1 MRHTGVMRIWA
12 VTLLSCL
19 ALLAGCGDDSEP
31 EASDPGTKSEST
43 SETPSPTETVKT
55 TATPETS
62 APPAAEGT
70 TVVVEDSEFGPML
83 FDDTGQAIY
92 LFDVETTAE
101 PECYDD
107 CAAAWPPVFTD
118 GKPVAGDG
126 VDASLLGTTERSD
139 GRLQVTYNDHPLYFY
154 AHEGKHEV
162 LCHDVFLNGGNW
174 YVVQPGGDAAPP
186 G

>member
-1 MRHTGVMRIWA
+1 MTARVG
-12 VTLLSCL
+12 
-19 ALLAGCGDDSEP
+19 ALLLCCLLLLGSCGEEADPVADEPDRASDTPSSSATPSDDNRSREP
-31 EASDPGTKSEST
+31 EPST
-43 SETPSPTETVKT
+43 SSL
-55 TATPETS
+55 
-62 APPAAEGT
+62 PPAEGT

-101 PECYDD
+101 PRCYDA
-107 CAAAWPPVFTD
+107 CAEAWPPVVTD
-118 GKPVAGDG
+118 GAPVAGSG
-126 VDASLLGTTERSD
+126 VDPALLGTTKRTD
-139 GRLQVTYNDHPLYFY
+139 GGRQVTYNGHPLYFY

-174 YVVQPGGDAAPP
+174 YVVQPDGDAAPP